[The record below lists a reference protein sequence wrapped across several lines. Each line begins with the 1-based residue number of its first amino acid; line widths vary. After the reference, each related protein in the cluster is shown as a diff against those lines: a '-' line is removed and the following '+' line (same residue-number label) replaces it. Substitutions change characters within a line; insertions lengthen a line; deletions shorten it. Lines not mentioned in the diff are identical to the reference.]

1 MIVFHYFYILHLI
14 SFYSLPILSILIH
27 SIMKLMIIDPI
38 MIMIIMNQID
48 NDNYEPDI
56 DHEDY

>member
-1 MIVFHYFYILHLI
+1 
-14 SFYSLPILSILIH
+14 
-27 SIMKLMIIDPI
+27 MKLMIMNPI
-38 MIMIIMNQID
+38 TIMIIMNQID